1 MTDEP
6 DPPRK
11 IYGLKPRDDFERHNP
26 PGPPTGPVP
35 TDVHDLIASAQTADL
50 ATKGNAPVNRPNDV
64 HALLQHN
71 LERANSAGLN
81 RVALDPNHVSKQQ
94 RRIRRFILFVLL
106 FDLPVG
112 AYAFWIG
119 HENAV
124 VFTFTVAAI
133 AYFTTRLAWQTFFLN
148 TE

>member
-1 MTDEP
+1 MTDDP

-11 IYGLKPRDDFERHNP
+11 IYGLKPREDFARANP
-26 PGPPTGPVP
+26 PAAPSPDGP
-35 TDVHDLIASAQTADL
+35 TDVQSLIQSANAADL

-71 LERANSAGLN
+71 LKIANTAGLN
-81 RVALDPNHVSKQQ
+81 RVALDPNHVSKHQ
-94 RRIRRFILFVLL
+94 RRVRRFWLFVLL
-106 FDLPVG
+106 FDGPVG
-112 AYAFWIG
+112 AYAWWTG
-119 HENAV
+119 HENPYM
-124 VFTFTVAAI
+124 FTFAVAAI